1 VTIRR
6 VGIEADGSAR
16 GGGRQSSVPDP
27 HAGTARFDSMRLRTS
42 LIALAALLAAATPAG
57 AVSGGRHAPIAN
69 DPYVAWMPNC
79 TGTLIAPDRVL
90 TAAHCIVDAS
100 PQFLPLLV
108 GKDGAQLGGK
118 VRTGIPIKGFSLDP
132 RFKESFPFAHKSPEN
147 AIAQY
152 DVGII
157 ELAQPVTGITPVKL
171 ATPADEKA
179 GASGT
184 LLGYGLT
191 KPGFKGLPDSLQ
203 SGAVTLISQASCA
216 RSYPKAIIASELC
229 TQDPSPAKTP
239 FTVACAG
246 DSGGPTIVRT
256 PSGPVQIGV
265 TSWGAEVKDA
275 QCGSK
280 GLPNVTMRVSS
291 FASFITDPNPVIQPY
306 EPGDAPLGPKVTG
319 SGKVG
324 EPITCNP
331 PQYAGDPARLSYTW
345 FAKGKVISRS
355 QTIPAPAADAGHA
368 TPCTVTARNAGG
380 SFTSTSSPRNR
391 LKITK

>member
-1 VTIRR
+1 
-6 VGIEADGSAR
+6 
-16 GGGRQSSVPDP
+16 
-27 HAGTARFDSMRLRTS
+27 MRLRTS
-42 LIALAALLAAATPAG
+42 LIALVTAVAVIAIAVPAG
-57 AVSGGRHAPIAN
+57 AVSGGKHEPIAN
-69 DPYVAWMPNC
+69 DPYVVWMPNC

-90 TAAHCIVDAS
+90 TAAHCIVGAS

-118 VRTGIPIKGFSLDP
+118 VKSGVQIKGFSLDP

-157 ELAQPVTGITPVKL
+157 ELAQPVTGITPVTL

-179 GASGT
+179 GTSGT

-203 SGAVTLISQASCA
+203 SGAVKLISQASCA
-216 RSYPKAIIASELC
+216 KTYPKAIIPSELC
-229 TQDPSPAKTP
+229 TQDPTPAKTP

-246 DSGGPTIVRT
+246 DSGGPTIVKT

-275 QCGSK
+275 QCGTE

-291 FASFITDPNPVIQPY
+291 FAAFITNPNPVIQPY
-306 EPGDAPLGPKVTG
+306 QADADGLGPKVTG

-324 EPITCNP
+324 QPITCEP
-331 PQYAGDPARLSYTW
+331 PQFAGSPAKLSYKW
-345 FAKGKVISRS
+345 YVKNKVISRA
-355 QTIPAPAADAGHA
+355 QTIAAPAANAGHR

-380 SFTSTSSPRNR
+380 SFTITSAPANR
-391 LKITK
+391 LKITN